1 MDLYVLKNLK
11 NQVPFMGRKWRSGKS
26 ASVCDMGCLP
36 PTQPI
41 ANMKT
46 ISAIYAHCL
55 TSLNDDWLS
64 SPEGSADM
72 DESAVSG
79 MASIVQPIT
88 HTRDETD
95 EGGQSS
101 HAHSII

>member
-11 NQVPFMGRKWRSGKS
+11 NQVPFMGRKWRSGKKL
-26 ASVCDMGCLP
+26 SVGHMEW
-36 PTQPI
+36 QSQQFSV